1 MHPNPLD
8 EAPER
13 QEEGEEEEE
22 EEEKIKTENN
32 ASTEKRGCLQPMKS
46 TRGTS
51 G

>member
-13 QEEGEEEEE
+13 QEEEEEEE
-22 EEEKIKTENN
+22 EEIIKTENN
-32 ASTEKRGCLQPMKS
+32 ASTERSCLQLMKG
-46 TRGTS
+46 TRGTN